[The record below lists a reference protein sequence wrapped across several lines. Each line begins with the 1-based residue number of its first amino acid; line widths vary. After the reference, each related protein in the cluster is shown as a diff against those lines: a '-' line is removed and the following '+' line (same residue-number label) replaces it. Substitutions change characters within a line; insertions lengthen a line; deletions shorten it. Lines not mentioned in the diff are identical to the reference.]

1 LAWRHLLQEQYLTR
15 NPGRVGSPPE
25 PAEDLMQVGYVGL
38 MKAIGNFDPAVGA
51 SLATYAR
58 PCFRDE
64 RWQVHVKRPVRELVL
79 ELREATWRLAQQAA
93 LGYLRSR
100 LLDLEGTRAS
110 TGVPASGPGR
120 RAFPRSGA
128 WSRRGENDEPDT
140 GLVAGMELRQLR
152 YFVTLAGEL
161 HFGRA
166 AEREH
171 IVQSAL
177 SQQVQR
183 LERELGVRLLER
195 STHHV
200 SLTAAGEVFL
210 VEARQILA
218 HVDRAAAIARRAT
231 GAAAPLRVGI
241 IDASYDSMP
250 QILHEVQ
257 ACYPGLVIHQVEASV
272 PEQYQQL
279 TAGRLDVGIGRA
291 ALAPPQVASLLF
303 RQDPL
308 GVLVPS
314 GHRFAGLDSI
324 PVAVLAEEPLLLA
337 EEVQAPEF
345 NQFTVELCRA
355 AGFTPTVYGG
365 TVESIRAAADL
376 VAQGRCLYCVP
387 SSCIAAL
394 PGTIWRPL
402 TEPASYY
409 PWSVLWRATE
419 TSDHVRAV
427 VSCTRAM
434 SQRLGWLATAG
445 QSAH

>member
-1 LAWRHLLQEQYLTR
+1 
-15 NPGRVGSPPE
+15 
-25 PAEDLMQVGYVGL
+25 
-38 MKAIGNFDPAVGA
+38 
-51 SLATYAR
+51 
-58 PCFRDE
+58 
-64 RWQVHVKRPVRELVL
+64 
-79 ELREATWRLAQQAA
+79 
-93 LGYLRSR
+93 
-100 LLDLEGTRAS
+100 
-110 TGVPASGPGR
+110 
-120 RAFPRSGA
+120 
-128 WSRRGENDEPDT
+128 
-140 GLVAGMELRQLR
+140 MELRQLR
-152 YFVTLAGEL
+152 YFVTLAEEL

-166 AEREH
+166 AAREH

-200 SLTAAGEVFL
+200 GLTAAGVVFL
-210 VEARQILA
+210 AEARQILA
-218 HVDRAAAIARRAT
+218 QVDRAAAVVRSAA
-231 GAAAPLRVGI
+231 GAAAALRVGI
-241 IDASYDSMP
+241 IDSSYDSMP

-257 ACYPGLVIHQVEASV
+257 ARHPGLVIHQVEVGV

-279 TAGRLDVGIGRA
+279 IEGRLDVGIGRA

-308 GVLVPS
+308 GVLVPRD
-314 GHRFAGLDSI
+314 HRFAGLDAI
-324 PVAVLAEEPLLLA
+324 PVTVLAEEPLLLA
-337 EEVQAPEF
+337 EEVRAPEF
-345 NQFTVELCRA
+345 NQFTVEMCRA
-355 AGFTPTVYGG
+355 AGFTPAVYAG

-419 TSDHVRAV
+419 VSDHVRAV
-427 VSCTRAM
+427 VSCARTM
-434 SQRLGWLATAG
+434 SRRLGWLATAS
-445 QSAH
+445 QTAD

>member
-1 LAWRHLLQEQYLTR
+1 
-15 NPGRVGSPPE
+15 
-25 PAEDLMQVGYVGL
+25 
-38 MKAIGNFDPAVGA
+38 
-51 SLATYAR
+51 
-58 PCFRDE
+58 
-64 RWQVHVKRPVRELVL
+64 
-79 ELREATWRLAQQAA
+79 
-93 LGYLRSR
+93 
-100 LLDLEGTRAS
+100 
-110 TGVPASGPGR
+110 
-120 RAFPRSGA
+120 
-128 WSRRGENDEPDT
+128 
-140 GLVAGMELRQLR
+140 MELRQLR
-152 YFVTLAGEL
+152 YFVTLAEEL

-166 AEREH
+166 AAREH

-200 SLTAAGEVFL
+200 GLTAAGVVFL
-210 VEARQILA
+210 AEARQILA
-218 HVDRAAAIARRAT
+218 QVDRAAAVVRSAA
-231 GAAAPLRVGI
+231 GAAAALRVGI
-241 IDASYDSMP
+241 IDSSYDSMP

-257 ACYPGLVIHQVEASV
+257 ARYPGLVIHQVEVGV

-279 TAGRLDVGIGRA
+279 IEGRLDVGIGRA

-308 GVLVPS
+308 GVLVPR
-314 GHRFAGLDSI
+314 GHRFAGLDAI

-337 EEVQAPEF
+337 EEVRAPEF
-345 NQFTVELCRA
+345 NQFTVEMCRA
-355 AGFTPTVYGG
+355 AGFTPAVYGG

-419 TSDHVRAV
+419 VSDHVRAV
-427 VSCTRAM
+427 VSCALIM
-434 SQRLGWLATAG
+434 SRRLGWLATVG
-445 QSAH
+445 QAAD

>member
-1 LAWRHLLQEQYLTR
+1 
-15 NPGRVGSPPE
+15 
-25 PAEDLMQVGYVGL
+25 
-38 MKAIGNFDPAVGA
+38 
-51 SLATYAR
+51 
-58 PCFRDE
+58 
-64 RWQVHVKRPVRELVL
+64 
-79 ELREATWRLAQQAA
+79 
-93 LGYLRSR
+93 
-100 LLDLEGTRAS
+100 
-110 TGVPASGPGR
+110 
-120 RAFPRSGA
+120 
-128 WSRRGENDEPDT
+128 
-140 GLVAGMELRQLR
+140 MELRQLR
-152 YFVTLAGEL
+152 YFVTLAEEL

-166 AEREH
+166 AAREH

-200 SLTAAGEVFL
+200 GLTAAGVVFL
-210 VEARQILA
+210 AEARQILA
-218 HVDRAAAIARRAT
+218 QVDRAAAVVRSAA
-231 GAAAPLRVGI
+231 GAAAALRVGI
-241 IDASYDSMP
+241 IDSSYDSMP

-257 ACYPGLVIHQVEASV
+257 ARYPGLVIHQVEVGV

-279 TAGRLDVGIGRA
+279 IEGRLDVGIGRA

-308 GVLVPS
+308 GVLVPRD
-314 GHRFAGLDSI
+314 HRFAGLDAI
-324 PVAVLAEEPLLLA
+324 PVTVLAEEPLLLA
-337 EEVQAPEF
+337 EEVRAPEF
-345 NQFTVELCRA
+345 NQFTVEMCRA
-355 AGFTPTVYGG
+355 AGFTPAVYAG

-419 TSDHVRAV
+419 VSDHVRAV
-427 VSCTRAM
+427 VSCARTM
-434 SQRLGWLATAG
+434 SRRLGWLATAS
-445 QSAH
+445 QTAD